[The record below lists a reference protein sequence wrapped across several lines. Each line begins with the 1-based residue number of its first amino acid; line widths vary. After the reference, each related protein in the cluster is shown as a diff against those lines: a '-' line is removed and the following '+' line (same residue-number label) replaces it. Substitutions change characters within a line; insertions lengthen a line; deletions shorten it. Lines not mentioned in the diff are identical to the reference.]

1 MHKAI
6 IILDWLVLA
15 VCIIV
20 WALNQPRF
28 VQRLSEVSPETY
40 AQLGYPPVGFT
51 QFVRPD
57 EIPGI
62 FALSGFLLSG
72 GYRDIPDD
80 RLHALGGRIRRA
92 WFIAFLSGAFF
103 FYAVIRSQ

>member
-1 MHKAI
+1 MPKAI
-6 IILDWLVLA
+6 IIIDWLVLA

-40 AQLGYPPVGFT
+40 ARLGYPTTGFAE
-51 QFVRPD
+51 FVRPD
-57 EIPGI
+57 EISGI
-62 FALSGFLLSG
+62 FSLSWFLLSG
-72 GYRDIPDD
+72 GYRVIPDE
-80 RLHALGGRIRRA
+80 RLQVLGGRIRCA

-103 FYAVIRSQ
+103 FYAVIQSQ